1 MYDAFYSQVSTTQHR
16 ALELPAMPIDHYIH
30 FVIKPRKRPEF
41 STFEARIIKPLLR
54 KIFQDNYHQISGRLT
69 GLNNLQNQ
77 TRYVLHY
84 FSHKIFRENK

>member
-54 KIFQDNYHQISGRLT
+54 K
-69 GLNNLQNQ
+69 NLSRQLPPN
-77 TRYVLHY
+77 LW
-84 FSHKIFRENK
+84 KINWAK

>member
-16 ALELPAMPIDHYIH
+16 VLELPAMPIDHYIH
-30 FVIKPRKRPEF
+30 SRKRPEF

-77 TRYVLHY
+77 TRYVLQY

>member
-16 ALELPAMPIDHYIH
+16 AHELPATPINRHIH

-41 STFEARIIKPLLR
+41 STFEARIIEP
-54 KIFQDNYHQISGRLT
+54 FQDNYHQISGRLT

-77 TRYVLHY
+77 TRYVLQY